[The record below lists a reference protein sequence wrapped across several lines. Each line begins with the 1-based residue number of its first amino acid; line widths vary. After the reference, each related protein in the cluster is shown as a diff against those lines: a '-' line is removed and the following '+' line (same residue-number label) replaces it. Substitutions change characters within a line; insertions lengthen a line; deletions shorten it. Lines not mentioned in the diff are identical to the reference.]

1 MAKVS
6 LRQNIAR
13 SLARYRTPSL
23 TQIAALYARAWRL
36 HQGRIPL
43 PVPMPA
49 RVERVVVSLSTIPAR
64 AAALAPVLHSLMDQT
79 EPADRIILNLPLASR
94 RTGKPYPDPIELNL
108 PEGVDVLRDPDEGPA
123 TKFLGTLRAEPHA
136 LIVVVDDD
144 VIYPRDFLAN
154 LLGAYRAR
162 PGHALALR
170 GVRLVEGV
178 AFPMLD
184 HVLCS
189 AIESPKSVDL
199 VFGTWGYLLPPGLP
213 AAEISDFNGYPEA
226 VRWVD
231 DAWISGHLARLGVP
245 RLVVATQSFPI
256 ETMASSVQ
264 ALTDGTNRSG
274 LNDAAAIAAFARYW
288 GGGGGA

>member
-1 MAKVS
+1 MARVS

-23 TQIAALYARAWRL
+23 LQIAALYARAWHL
-36 HQGRIPL
+36 HRGRIPPHVPT
-43 PVPMPA
+43 PVRA
-49 RVERVVVSLSTIPAR
+49 ERVVVTLSTIPAR
-64 AAALAPVLHSLMDQT
+64 AAALAPVLHSLLDQT
-79 EPADRIILNLPLASR
+79 EPADRIILNLPPVSR
-94 RTGKPYPDPIELNL
+94 RTGVPYPDPAGLNL
-108 PEGVDVLRDPDEGPA
+108 PMGVDVLRGPDEGPA
-123 TKFLGTLRAEPHA
+123 TKFLGALHDEPRA

-154 LLGAYRAR
+154 LLAAYRVR

-170 GVRLVEGV
+170 GVRLVDGV
-178 AFPMLD
+178 AFPALD

-189 AIESPKSVDL
+189 AIAAPQPVDV

-213 AAEISDFNGYPEA
+213 VAEIADFSGHPDE

-231 DAWISGHLARLGVP
+231 DVWISGHLARLGVP
-245 RLVVATQSFPI
+245 RMVVATQSFPI
-256 ETMASSVQ
+256 ETMTSAVQ
-264 ALTDGTNRSG
+264 ALTDGANRSG

-288 GGGGGA
+288 GGGGAA